1 MVAREDGRV
10 RSWIIVVS
18 AVLLLAGLFWPWL
31 AKLGLGHLPG
41 DISIRGERFSFYFP
55 IATCIL
61 LSVALSLL
69 FWLLRR

>member
-1 MVAREDGRV
+1 V
-10 RSWIIVVS
+10 RLWIIIIG
-18 AVLLLAGLFWPWL
+18 AMLLAAGLFWSWL

-55 IATCIL
+55 ITTCIL
-61 LSVALSLL
+61 LSVVLSLL

>member
-1 MVAREDGRV
+1 MRL
-10 RSWIIVVS
+10 WIIIIG
-18 AVLLLAGLFWPWL
+18 AVQLAVGLFWPWL

-41 DISIRGERFSFYFP
+41 DISMRGERFSFYFP

-61 LSVALSLL
+61 LSVVLSLL

>member
-1 MVAREDGRV
+1 V
-10 RSWIIVVS
+10 RLWIIIIG
-18 AVLLLAGLFWPWL
+18 AMLLATGLFWPWL

-55 IATCIL
+55 ITTCIL
-61 LSVALSLL
+61 LSVVLSLL

>member
-1 MVAREDGRV
+1 V
-10 RSWIIVVS
+10 RLWII
-18 AVLLLAGLFWPWL
+18 ATGAILLAAGLFWPWL

-55 IATCIL
+55 ITTCIL
-61 LSVALSLL
+61 LSALLSLL